1 MRAMKDS
8 GIEWIGQIPQEWKTI
23 RLRSRFSFGKGL
35 PITKADLTESGV
47 GVISYGQI
55 HSKSNNGTTVTPE
68 LVRYVDAK
76 YLTTNES
83 SIVTNGDFIFADTSE
98 DISGCGN
105 CVYVDVDD
113 PLFAGYHT
121 MIIRPES
128 DVSTKFY
135 SYLFATDAWR
145 SQIRA
150 QASGVKL
157 FSITQ
162 KMLRDTLLI
171 EPSEEEKNRIVEYL
185 DEKCAAIDALIAA
198 KEKTNALLKERR
210 QSIIYE
216 AVTKGLNPD
225 APMKDSGVE
234 WIGQIPEH
242 WSVGKTIYGLEMP
255 ITDGPHETP
264 QLYSDGVP
272 FVSAEAVSCGNGKI
286 DFDHIRGYISEE
298 YYDECCKK
306 YIPQINDIYMIKSG
320 ATTGKVAIVD
330 TERKFTIWSPLAV
343 FRCTESK
350 FYYRYLFYFLQ
361 SDAYQK
367 QVEAKW
373 SFGTQQNIGMRTL
386 ERLIVCFPGI
396 NEQKSIAE
404 YLDTCCSETEQMISK
419 NEETIQKL
427 KEYRQSI
434 IYEAV
439 TGKIEV

>member
-8 GIEWIGQIPQEWKTI
+8 GIEWIGEIPQEWSTI

-35 PITKADLTESGV
+35 PITKADLTESGI
-47 GVISYGQI
+47 GVVSYGQI
-55 HSKSNNGTTVTPE
+55 HSKANIGTTIKPE
-68 LVRYVDAK
+68 LIRYVDCK
-76 YLTTNES
+76 YLNSNAS
-83 SIVTNGDFIFADTSE
+83 SLVNNGDFIFADTSE

-105 CVYVDVDD
+105 CVYVDANG

-121 MIIRPES
+121 MILRPVEEL
-128 DVSTKFY
+128 STKYY

-162 KMLRDTLLI
+162 KMLRDALLI
-171 EPSEEEKNRIVEYL
+171 EPSEEEKVQIVKYL
-185 DEKCAAIDALIAA
+185 DEKCEAIDALITA

-234 WIGQIPEH
+234 WIGEIPEH

-343 FRCTESK
+343 FRCAESK
-350 FYYRYLFYFLQ
+350 CHYKYLFYFLQ
-361 SDAYQK
+361 SNAYQK
-367 QVEAKW
+367 QLEAKW

-404 YLDTCCSETEQMISK
+404 YLDTCCNETDHMISA
-419 NEETIQKL
+419 NEATIQKL

>member
-8 GIEWIGQIPQEWKTI
+8 GIEWIGEIPQEWSTI

-35 PITKADLTESGV
+35 PITKADLTESGI
-47 GVISYGQI
+47 GVVSYGQI
-55 HSKSNNGTTVTPE
+55 HSKANIGTTIKPE
-68 LVRYVDAK
+68 LIRYVDCK
-76 YLTTNES
+76 YLNSNAS
-83 SIVTNGDFIFADTSE
+83 SLVNNGDFIFADTSE

-105 CVYVDVDD
+105 CVYVDANG

-121 MIIRPES
+121 MILRPVEEL
-128 DVSTKFY
+128 STKYY

-162 KMLRDTLLI
+162 KMLRDALLI
-171 EPSEEEKNRIVEYL
+171 EPSEEEKVQIVKYL
-185 DEKCAAIDALIAA
+185 DEKCEAIDALITA

-234 WIGQIPEH
+234 WIGEIPEE
-242 WSVGKTIYGLEMP
+242 WETRRIKYCFDVFAGATPKSGNSEFWDGDVVWVTPADYTTEQKYITQGRKYITQEGFESCSTELIPAGSLIFSKRAPIGLVAINMVELCTNQGCLSCVPKDGNDVEYFYYAFSCFAEQFDLYGSGTTFKEISADAFVNFP
-255 ITDGPHETP
+255 I
-264 QLYSDGVP
+264 P
-272 FVSAEAVSCGNGKI
+272 FPSTEEQKE
-286 DFDHIRGYISEE
+286 ISEHLR
-298 YYDECCKK
+298 
-306 YIPQINDIYMIKSG
+306 IKCS
-320 ATTGKVAIVD
+320 
-330 TERKFTIWSPLAV
+330 E
-343 FRCTESK
+343 
-350 FYYRYLFYFLQ
+350 
-361 SDAYQK
+361 
-367 QVEAKW
+367 
-373 SFGTQQNIGMRTL
+373 
-386 ERLIVCFPGI
+386 
-396 NEQKSIAE
+396 
-404 YLDTCCSETEQMISK
+404 LDTLISA
-419 NEETIQKL
+419 NEATIQKL

>member
-1 MRAMKDS
+1 MRTMKDS
-8 GIEWIGQIPQEWKTI
+8 GIEWIGQIP
-23 RLRSRFSFGKGL
+23 
-35 PITKADLTESGV
+35 ESWSVEALKRNVKIEMGQSPASECYNSDGV
-47 GVISYGQI
+47 GFPFLQGNADFTDKFPVERMYTSAANKFSKTGDLLLSVRAPVGAVNIADKEYAIGRGLCAITGGRISIPFLWYAI
-55 HSKSNNGTTVTPE
+55 AVLNHE
-68 LVRYVDAK
+68 FDANS
-76 YLTTNES
+76 TGSTFES
-83 SIVTNGDFIFADTSE
+83 INTE
-98 DISGCGN
+98 DVGN
-105 CVYVDVDD
+105 AKIMVPGEDEQ
-113 PLFAGYHT
+113 
-121 MIIRPES
+121 R
-128 DVSTKFY
+128 
-135 SYLFATDAWR
+135 
-145 SQIRA
+145 
-150 QASGVKL
+150 
-157 FSITQ
+157 
-162 KMLRDTLLI
+162 
-171 EPSEEEKNRIVEYL
+171 RIAEYL
-185 DEKCAAIDALIAA
+185 DVKCAEIDALIAA

-234 WIGQIPEH
+234 WIGEIPEH

-343 FRCTESK
+343 FRCAESK
-350 FYYRYLFYFLQ
+350 CHYKYLFYFLQ
-361 SDAYQK
+361 SNAYQK
-367 QVEAKW
+367 QLEAKW

-404 YLDTCCSETEQMISK
+404 YLDTCCNETDHMISV
-419 NEETIQKL
+419 NEATIQKL

-439 TGKIEV
+439 TGKIEI